1 MVNPVVES
9 GTVWIAFALG
19 GIAVEDDVHCYVG

>member
-1 MVNPVVES
+1 MNFVVES

-19 GIAVEDDVHCYVG
+19 GIVEGDDVHCYMG